1 MAETTTSASGAQA
14 APGSQPQV
22 GASQAQAADAQSSQA
37 DGADNASGT
46 EDVAALR
53 RELEEARRLAARYRT
68 ERRKLESE
76 IKATEDAKLPEQER
90 LQRRLADLERQAS
103 SHEQE
108 RRDWQVRE
116 AVTRS
121 AEQARLCRSGR
132 RVRPPR
138 PFGPGVRGRR
148 DAQEHRS
155 PARRSAAS
163 QALPRR
169 RDAPDGFVRRW
180 RAGPAR
186 QGPGHERRTS
196 SRRRPLNAPAPLSG
210 RCE

>member
-1 MAETTTSASGAQA
+1 MAETTNSASGAQA

-53 RELEEARRLAARYRT
+53 RELEEARRLAARDRT
-68 ERRKLESE
+68 ERRKLEE
-76 IKATEDAKLPEQER
+76 AIKATEDAKLPEQER

-121 AEQARLCRSGR
+121 ASKLGYADPVDAFALLDRSALEFADDGTPKNTDRLLADLLRAKPYLAGGT
-132 RVRPPR
+132 RPMGS
-138 PFGPGVRGRR
+138 FDGGVRG
-148 DAQEHRS
+148 Q
-155 PARRSAAS
+155 PAKGQDMNAVLRAA
-163 QALPRR
+163 
-169 RDAPDGFVRRW
+169 
-180 RAGPAR
+180 AGR
-186 QGPGHERRTS
+186 
-196 SRRRPLNAPAPLSG
+196 
-210 RCE
+210 

>member
-1 MAETTTSASGAQA
+1 MAETTNGASGAQA

-53 RELEEARRLAARYRT
+53 RELEEARRLAARDRT
-68 ERRKLESE
+68 ERRKLEE
-76 IKATEDAKLPEQER
+76 AIKATEDAKLPEQER

-116 AVTRS
+116 AVTQSASKLGYADPVDAFALLDRS
-121 AEQARLCRSGR
+121 ALEFADDGTPKNTDRLLADLLRAKPYLAGGT
-132 RVRPPR
+132 RPMGS
-138 PFGPGVRGRR
+138 FDGGVRG
-148 DAQEHRS
+148 Q
-155 PARRSAAS
+155 PAKGQDMNAVLRAA
-163 QALPRR
+163 
-169 RDAPDGFVRRW
+169 
-180 RAGPAR
+180 AGR
-186 QGPGHERRTS
+186 
-196 SRRRPLNAPAPLSG
+196 
-210 RCE
+210 

>member
-1 MAETTTSASGAQA
+1 MAETMTSASGAQA

-53 RELEEARRLAARYRT
+53 RELEEARRLAARDRT
-68 ERRKLESE
+68 ERRKLEE
-76 IKATEDAKLPEQER
+76 AIKATEDAKLPEQER

-121 AEQARLCRSGR
+121 ASKLGYADPVDAFALLDRSALEFADDGTPKNTDRLLADLLRAKPYLAGGT
-132 RVRPPR
+132 RPMGS
-138 PFGPGVRGRR
+138 FDGGVRG
-148 DAQEHRS
+148 Q
-155 PARRSAAS
+155 PAKGQDMNAVLRAA
-163 QALPRR
+163 
-169 RDAPDGFVRRW
+169 
-180 RAGPAR
+180 AGR
-186 QGPGHERRTS
+186 
-196 SRRRPLNAPAPLSG
+196 
-210 RCE
+210 

>member
-53 RELEEARRLAARYRT
+53 RELEEARRLAARDRT
-68 ERRKLESE
+68 ERRKLEE
-76 IKATEDAKLPEQER
+76 AIKATEDAKLPEQER

-121 AEQARLCRSGR
+121 ASKLGYADPVDAFALLDRSALEFADDGTPKNTDRLLADLLRAKPYLAGGARPMGSFDG
-132 RVRPPR
+132 
-138 PFGPGVRGRR
+138 GVRG
-148 DAQEHRS
+148 Q
-155 PARRSAAS
+155 PAKGQDMNAVLRAA
-163 QALPRR
+163 
-169 RDAPDGFVRRW
+169 
-180 RAGPAR
+180 AGR
-186 QGPGHERRTS
+186 
-196 SRRRPLNAPAPLSG
+196 
-210 RCE
+210 

>member
-1 MAETTTSASGAQA
+1 
-14 APGSQPQV
+14 V

-53 RELEEARRLAARYRT
+53 RELEEARRLAARDRT
-68 ERRKLESE
+68 ERRKLEE
-76 IKATEDAKLPEQER
+76 AIKATEDAKLPEQER

-121 AEQARLCRSGR
+121 ASKLGYADPVDAFALLDRSALEFADDGTPKNTDRLLADLLRAKPYLAGGT
-132 RVRPPR
+132 RPMGS
-138 PFGPGVRGRR
+138 FDGGVRG
-148 DAQEHRS
+148 Q
-155 PARRSAAS
+155 PAKGQDMNAVLRAA
-163 QALPRR
+163 
-169 RDAPDGFVRRW
+169 
-180 RAGPAR
+180 AGR
-186 QGPGHERRTS
+186 
-196 SRRRPLNAPAPLSG
+196 
-210 RCE
+210 

>member
-53 RELEEARRLAARYRT
+53 RELEEARRLAARDRT
-68 ERRKLESE
+68 ERRKLEE
-76 IKATEDAKLPEQER
+76 AIKATEDAKLPEQER

-121 AEQARLCRSGR
+121 ASKLGYADPVDAFALLDRSALEFADDGTPKNTDRLLADLLRAKPYLAGGT
-132 RVRPPR
+132 RPMGS
-138 PFGPGVRGRR
+138 FDGGVRG
-148 DAQEHRS
+148 Q
-155 PARRSAAS
+155 PAKGQDMNAVLRAA
-163 QALPRR
+163 
-169 RDAPDGFVRRW
+169 
-180 RAGPAR
+180 AGR
-186 QGPGHERRTS
+186 
-196 SRRRPLNAPAPLSG
+196 
-210 RCE
+210 

>member
-53 RELEEARRLAARYRT
+53 HELEEARQDAARYR
-68 ERRKLESE
+68 KKAGLLESE
-76 IKATEDAKLPEQER
+76 KKAAEDAKLPEQER

-121 AEQARLCRSGR
+121 ASKLGYADPVDAFALLDRSALEFADDGTPKNTDRLLADLLRAKPYLAGGT
-132 RVRPPR
+132 RPMGS
-138 PFGPGVRGRR
+138 FDGGVRG
-148 DAQEHRS
+148 Q
-155 PARRSAAS
+155 PAKGQDMNAVLRAA
-163 QALPRR
+163 
-169 RDAPDGFVRRW
+169 
-180 RAGPAR
+180 AGR
-186 QGPGHERRTS
+186 
-196 SRRRPLNAPAPLSG
+196 
-210 RCE
+210 

>member
-14 APGSQPQV
+14 ASGSQPQV

-53 RELEEARRLAARYRT
+53 RELEEARRLAARDRT
-68 ERRKLESE
+68 ERRKLEE
-76 IKATEDAKLPEQER
+76 AIKATEDAKLPEQER

-121 AEQARLCRSGR
+121 ASKLGYADPVDAFALLDRSALEFADDGTPKNTDRLLADLLRAKPYLAGGT
-132 RVRPPR
+132 RPMGS
-138 PFGPGVRGRR
+138 FDGGVRG
-148 DAQEHRS
+148 Q
-155 PARRSAAS
+155 PAKGQDMNAVLRAA
-163 QALPRR
+163 
-169 RDAPDGFVRRW
+169 
-180 RAGPAR
+180 AGR
-186 QGPGHERRTS
+186 
-196 SRRRPLNAPAPLSG
+196 
-210 RCE
+210 

>member
-1 MAETTTSASGAQA
+1 MAETTTSGPGAQA

-53 RELEEARRLAARYRT
+53 RELEEARREAARHRT
-68 ERRKLESE
+68 DANRLKSE
-76 IKATEDAKLPEQER
+76 KQAAEDAKLPEQER

-121 AEQARLCRSGR
+121 ASKLGYADPVDAFALLDRSALEFADDGTPKNTDRLLADLLRAKPYLAGGT
-132 RVRPPR
+132 RPMGS
-138 PFGPGVRGRR
+138 FDGGVRG
-148 DAQEHRS
+148 Q
-155 PARRSAAS
+155 PAKGQDMNAVLRAA
-163 QALPRR
+163 
-169 RDAPDGFVRRW
+169 
-180 RAGPAR
+180 AGR
-186 QGPGHERRTS
+186 
-196 SRRRPLNAPAPLSG
+196 
-210 RCE
+210 

>member
-1 MAETTTSASGAQA
+1 MAETTNGASGAQA

-53 RELEEARRLAARYRT
+53 RELEEARRLAARDRT
-68 ERRKLESE
+68 ERRKLEE
-76 IKATEDAKLPEQER
+76 AIKATEDAKLPEQER

-121 AEQARLCRSGR
+121 ASKLGYADPVDAFALLDRSALEFADDGTPKNTDRLLADLLRAKPYLAGGT
-132 RVRPPR
+132 RPMGS
-138 PFGPGVRGRR
+138 FDGGVRG
-148 DAQEHRS
+148 Q
-155 PARRSAAS
+155 PAKGQDMNAVLRAA
-163 QALPRR
+163 
-169 RDAPDGFVRRW
+169 
-180 RAGPAR
+180 AGR
-186 QGPGHERRTS
+186 
-196 SRRRPLNAPAPLSG
+196 
-210 RCE
+210 

>member
-53 RELEEARRLAARYRT
+53 RELEEARRLAARDRT
-68 ERRKLESE
+68 ERRKLEE
-76 IKATEDAKLPEQER
+76 AIKATEDAKLPEQER

-121 AEQARLCRSGR
+121 ASKLGYADPVDAFALLDRSALEFADDGTPKNTDRLLADLLRAKPYLAGGT
-132 RVRPPR
+132 RPMGS
-138 PFGPGVRGRR
+138 FDGGVRGQPAKGR
-148 DAQEHRS
+148 DMNAEIR
-155 PARRSAAS
+155 AA
-163 QALPRR
+163 
-169 RDAPDGFVRRW
+169 
-180 RAGPAR
+180 
-186 QGPGHERRTS
+186 T
-196 SRRRPLNAPAPLSG
+196 G
-210 RCE
+210 R

>member
-53 RELEEARRLAARYRT
+53 RELEEARRLAARDRT
-68 ERRKLESE
+68 ERRKLEE
-76 IKATEDAKLPEQER
+76 AIKATEDAKLPEQER

-108 RRDWQVRE
+108 RE

-121 AEQARLCRSGR
+121 ASKLGYADPVDAFALLDRSALEFADDGTPKNTDRLLADLLRAKPYLAGGT
-132 RVRPPR
+132 RPMGS
-138 PFGPGVRGRR
+138 FDGGVRG
-148 DAQEHRS
+148 Q
-155 PARRSAAS
+155 PAKGQDMNAVLRAA
-163 QALPRR
+163 
-169 RDAPDGFVRRW
+169 
-180 RAGPAR
+180 AGR
-186 QGPGHERRTS
+186 
-196 SRRRPLNAPAPLSG
+196 
-210 RCE
+210 

>member
-53 RELEEARRLAARYRT
+53 RELEEARRLAARDRT
-68 ERRKLESE
+68 ERRKLEE
-76 IKATEDAKLPEQER
+76 AIKATEDAKLPEQER

-121 AEQARLCRSGR
+121 ASRLGYADPVDAFALLDRSALEFADDGTPKNTDR
-132 RVRPPR
+132 LLADLLRAKPYLAGGTRPMGS
-138 PFGPGVRGRR
+138 FDGGVRG
-148 DAQEHRS
+148 Q
-155 PARRSAAS
+155 PAKGQDMNAVLRAA
-163 QALPRR
+163 
-169 RDAPDGFVRRW
+169 
-180 RAGPAR
+180 AGR
-186 QGPGHERRTS
+186 
-196 SRRRPLNAPAPLSG
+196 
-210 RCE
+210 

>member
-53 RELEEARRLAARYRT
+53 RELEEARRLAARDRT
-68 ERRKLESE
+68 ERRRLEE
-76 IKATEDAKLPEQER
+76 AIKATEDAKLPEQER

-121 AEQARLCRSGR
+121 ASKLGYADPVDAFALLDRSALEFADDGTPKNTDRLLADLLRAKPYLAGGT
-132 RVRPPR
+132 RPMGS
-138 PFGPGVRGRR
+138 FDGGVRG
-148 DAQEHRS
+148 Q
-155 PARRSAAS
+155 PAKGQDMNAVLRAA
-163 QALPRR
+163 
-169 RDAPDGFVRRW
+169 
-180 RAGPAR
+180 AGR
-186 QGPGHERRTS
+186 
-196 SRRRPLNAPAPLSG
+196 
-210 RCE
+210 